1 MRNCGRLRSHADSP
15 GMSVF
20 GSSPITPNSAQSLAG
35 LNQAERANKANSE
48 AKKTTKPD
56 GRRREPDAVELDV
69 QNAQA
74 ADAIRNL
81 KSNGDEETT
90 DDRKGEQKYE
100 KDKGE
105 KKAGERPKLDIQG

>member
-1 MRNCGRLRSHADSP
+1 
-15 GMSVF
+15 MSTF
-20 GSSPITPNSAQSLAG
+20 GSSPISPIPPSAAQSLAG
-35 LNQAERANKANSE
+35 LNQAERANKSNAD
-48 AKKTTKPD
+48 AKKTVKAE
-56 GRRREPDAVELDV
+56 GRRRQADAVELDV

-100 KDKGE
+100 QEEDELPTPKP
-105 KKAGERPKLDIQG
+105 RPKLDIQG